1 MKGRVAPP
9 TGLAMKVAASY
20 SLPEFLVWT
29 RRRLYLL
36 LVFALAPVVL
46 YRLLGQG
53 WAALPWPVAVLLG
66 TAASFM
72 VGFKNAQTYQ
82 RTLEAQQ
89 VWGTLLGLSR
99 YWGLICRDFP
109 TQPGHARQLV
119 MRHLAWLTVLR
130 YEMRTPR
137 PWETAHRGA
146 NAEYRARHF
155 RVPEADTPLGAE
167 LARLQ
172 PGTEGPT
179 PGTLQLIAEQSAA
192 LRELY
197 AAQQLAVL
205 HHTEMQK
212 TLKDLLEQ
220 QGRAERLKNFP
231 YPRQYAAIHRLFVWS
246 FAVVLPWCLV
256 REFDRLNE
264 LVPGV
269 LAGHMVW
276 GAVPFAM
283 LVGWMYLALDL
294 VGESTE
300 NPFEGGANDVPIS
313 HLSRQIEI
321 ELRQQL
327 GDTDLPPALSP
338 HREILL

>member
-1 MKGRVAPP
+1 
-9 TGLAMKVAASY
+9 MKVGPSY
-20 SLPEFLVWT
+20 TLPEFLAWT
-29 RRRLYLL
+29 RRRLYVLL
-36 LVFALAPVVL
+36 LMAVVPVVL

-53 WAALPWPVAVLLG
+53 WAAVPWPVAVLLG
-66 TAASFM
+66 TATSFI

-89 VWGTLLGLSR
+89 VWGTIAALSR

-109 TQPGHARQLV
+109 AQPGRTRELV
-119 MRHLAWLTVLR
+119 MRHLAWLTALR
-130 YEMRTPR
+130 YQLRTPR
-137 PWETAHRGA
+137 PWETAHRGS
-146 NAEYRARHF
+146 NAEYRRRHF
-155 RVPEADTPLGAE
+155 GVPESQTPLSAE

-172 PGTEGPT
+172 PGVDPQVS
-179 PGTLQLIAEQSAA
+179 PLQLLAAQGTA

-212 TLKDLLEQ
+212 TIKDLLDQ

-231 YPRQYAAIHRLFVWS
+231 YPRQYAAINRFFVWS
-246 FAVVLPWCLV
+246 FAAVLPWCLV

-264 LVPGV
+264 LVQGP
-269 LAGHMVW
+269 LAGHMAW

-313 HLSRQIEI
+313 QMSRQAEI
-321 ELRQQL
+321 ELRQLL
-327 GDTDLPPALSP
+327 GDVELPPVLQP
-338 HREILL
+338 RHDILL

>member
-1 MKGRVAPP
+1 
-9 TGLAMKVAASY
+9 MKVARAY
-20 SLPEFLVWT
+20 TLPEFLTWT

-36 LVFALAPVVL
+36 LVLALLPVGL
-46 YRLLGQG
+46 YRLLGQT
-53 WAALPWPVAVLLG
+53 WAAVPWPVAVLLG
-66 TAASFM
+66 TATSFI

-82 RTLEAQQ
+82 RTLDAQQ
-89 VWGTLLGLSR
+89 VWGSIAGLSR

-109 TQPGHARQLV
+109 TQPGHARALV

-130 YEMRTPR
+130 YQLRVPR
-137 PWETAHRGA
+137 AWETVHRGS
-146 NAEYRARHF
+146 NAEYRKRHF
-155 RVPEADTPLGAE
+155 EVPEVATPLAAE
-167 LARLQ
+167 LARLL
-172 PGTEGPT
+172 PEGDPT
-179 PGTLQLIAEQSAA
+179 HSPLQLIAQQSAT

-231 YPRQYAAIHRLFVWS
+231 YPRQYAAINRFFVWS
-246 FAVVLPWCLV
+246 FAALLPWCLV

-264 LVPGV
+264 LVAGP
-269 LAGHMVW
+269 LAGHMAW
-276 GAVPFAM
+276 ATVPFAM

-313 HLSRQIEI
+313 HISRQIEI
-321 ELRQQL
+321 ELRQQI
-327 GDTDLPPALSP
+327 GDTELPPALP
-338 HREILL
+338 PRNDILL